1 MSNPLPQIICS
12 EDVGKRLRTLRTNLG
27 MKNEAFC
34 KKMGISKSQWD
45 CVLNQKSMGVAIYER
60 MAKNLDID
68 FYWMMY
74 GTVDVKSQ
82 TELKLTAKETKH
94 YRFVPKK
101 NITTYELARAVP
113 LLLIIS
119 NGYDCEVMINSLP
132 PEVKRHFEE
141 VK

>member
-12 EDVGKRLRTLRTNLG
+12 EDVGKRLRNIRTNLG

-68 FYWMMY
+68 FYWMMN
-74 GTVDVKSQ
+74 GTVGFEQRSI
-82 TELKLTAKETKH
+82 KLGTRPIKH
-94 YRFVPKK
+94 YRFEPKM

-132 PEVKRHFEE
+132 QEVKRHFEG